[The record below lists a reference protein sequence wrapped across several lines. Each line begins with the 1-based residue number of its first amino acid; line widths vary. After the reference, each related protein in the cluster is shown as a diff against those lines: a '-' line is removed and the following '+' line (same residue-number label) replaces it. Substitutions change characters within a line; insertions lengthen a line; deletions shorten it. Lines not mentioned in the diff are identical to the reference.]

1 MTKELKKRII
11 TSVLL
16 FLLAIFCIFTNF
28 FVFVLLIISFVV
40 FLEVS
45 GMINRIVGNPMK
57 KNRVNLKNVAFNT
70 IALFYIFFIFMPSA
84 EGLQED
90 VGPVFFLYV
99 LSICI
104 CSDIGGYII
113 GKNIGGK
120 KLTKIS
126 PNKTISGSLGSFCFS
141 MLPLLVFNNFDKFEY
156 YLYSID
162 NFLFCLK
169 VSLVCQLGDLFVSYF
184 KRKAK
189 VKDTGRILPGHGGI
203 LDRIDGIIFAVPFVF
218 MSIVGFN
225 NFYEKYFDI
234 FFAIKN

>member
-1 MTKELKKRII
+1 MNLKLKKRIT
-11 TSVLL
+11 TSVIL
-16 FLLAIFCIFTNF
+16 FLLTIFCIFTNPY
-28 FVFVLLIISFVV
+28 VFIIAIIIVSYLSWYETNHLINS
-40 FLEVS
+40 
-45 GMINRIVGNPMK
+45 INKSVTNWQH
-57 KNRVNLKNVAFNT
+57 VAFNLT
-70 IALFYIFFIFMPSA
+70 TLFYAFGIFTVSA
-84 EGLQED
+84 IGLYFLL
-90 VGPVFFLYV
+90 GPVFFLYV

-156 YLYSID
+156 SLYSID

>member
-1 MTKELKKRII
+1 MNLKLKKRII
-11 TSVLL
+11 TSVIL
-16 FLLAIFCIFTNF
+16 FLLTIFCIFINPYVFIIAIIIVSYLSWHETNY
-28 FVFVLLIISFVV
+28 LINS
-40 FLEVS
+40 
-45 GMINRIVGNPMK
+45 INKSVTNWQH
-57 KNRVNLKNVAFNT
+57 VAFNLIT
-70 IALFYIFFIFMPSA
+70 LFYAFGIFTVSA
-84 EGLQED
+84 IGLYFLL
-90 VGPVFFLYV
+90 GPVFFLYA

-104 CSDIGGYII
+104 CSDMGGYII

-169 VSLVCQLGDLFVSYF
+169 VSLVCQLGDLFISYF

-203 LDRIDGIIFAVPFVF
+203 LDRIDGIIFAVPYVF

>member
-1 MTKELKKRII
+1 MNLKLKKRIT
-11 TSVLL
+11 TSVIL
-16 FLLAIFCIFTNF
+16 FLLTIFCIFINPYVFIIAIIIVSYLSWYETNH
-28 FVFVLLIISFVV
+28 LINS
-40 FLEVS
+40 
-45 GMINRIVGNPMK
+45 INKSVTNWQH
-57 KNRVNLKNVAFNT
+57 VAFNLT
-70 IALFYIFFIFMPSA
+70 TLFYAFGIFTVSA
-84 EGLQED
+84 IGLYFLLS
-90 VGPVFFLYV
+90 PVFFLYV
-99 LSICI
+99 LSVCI

-141 MLPLLVFNNFDKFEY
+141 MLPLLVFSNLDKFEY
-156 YLYSID
+156 SLYSID

>member
-1 MTKELKKRII
+1 MNLKLKKRIT
-11 TSVLL
+11 TSVIL
-16 FLLAIFCIFTNF
+16 FLLTIFCIFINPYVFIIAIIIVSYLSWYETKHLINSINKNVTNWQR
-28 FVFVLLIISFVV
+28 VV
-40 FLEVS
+40 F
-45 GMINRIVGNPMK
+45 
-57 KNRVNLKNVAFNT
+57 NLT
-70 IALFYIFFIFMPSA
+70 TLFYAFGIFTVSA
-84 EGLQED
+84 IGLYFLL
-90 VGPVFFLYV
+90 GPVFFLYA
-99 LSICI
+99 LSVCI

-189 VKDTGRILPGHGGI
+189 VKDTGRILPGHGGM

>member
-1 MTKELKKRII
+1 MNLKLKKRIT
-11 TSVLL
+11 TSVIL
-16 FLLAIFCIFTNF
+16 FLLTIFCIFINPYVFIIAIIIVSYLSWYETNH
-28 FVFVLLIISFVV
+28 LINS
-40 FLEVS
+40 
-45 GMINRIVGNPMK
+45 INKSVTNWQH
-57 KNRVNLKNVAFNT
+57 VAFNLIT
-70 IALFYIFFIFMPSA
+70 LFYAFGIFTVSA
-84 EGLQED
+84 IGLYFLL
-90 VGPVFFLYV
+90 GPVFFLYA

-156 YLYSID
+156 SLYSID

>member
-1 MTKELKKRII
+1 MNLKLKKRIT
-11 TSVLL
+11 TSVIL
-16 FLLAIFCIFTNF
+16 FLLTIFCIFINPYVFIIAIIIVSYLSWYETNH
-28 FVFVLLIISFVV
+28 LINS
-40 FLEVS
+40 
-45 GMINRIVGNPMK
+45 INKSVTNWQH
-57 KNRVNLKNVAFNT
+57 VAFNLT
-70 IALFYIFFIFMPSA
+70 TLFYAFGIFTVSA
-84 EGLQED
+84 IGLYFLL
-90 VGPVFFLYV
+90 GPVFFLYV

-156 YLYSID
+156 SLYSID

>member
-1 MTKELKKRII
+1 MNLKLKKRIT
-11 TSVLL
+11 TSVIL
-16 FLLAIFCIFTNF
+16 FLLTIFCIFINPYVFIIAIIIVSYLSWYETNH
-28 FVFVLLIISFVV
+28 LINS
-40 FLEVS
+40 
-45 GMINRIVGNPMK
+45 INKSVTNWQH
-57 KNRVNLKNVAFNT
+57 VAFNLT
-70 IALFYIFFIFMPSA
+70 TLFYAFGIFTVSA
-84 EGLQED
+84 IGLYFLL
-90 VGPVFFLYV
+90 GPVFFLYV
-99 LSICI
+99 LSVCI

-141 MLPLLVFNNFDKFEY
+141 MLPLLLFNNFDKFEY
-156 YLYSID
+156 SLYSID

>member
-1 MTKELKKRII
+1 MNLKLKKRIT
-11 TSVLL
+11 TSVIL
-16 FLLAIFCIFTNF
+16 FLLTIFCIFINPYVFIIAIIIVSYLSWHETNC
-28 FVFVLLIISFVV
+28 LINS
-40 FLEVS
+40 
-45 GMINRIVGNPMK
+45 IN
-57 KNRVNLKNVAFNT
+57 KNVTNWQHVAFNLIT
-70 IALFYIFFIFMPSA
+70 LFYVFGIFTVSA
-84 EGLQED
+84 IGLYFLL
-90 VGPVFFLYV
+90 GPVFFLYA
-99 LSICI
+99 LSVCI

-141 MLPLLVFNNFDKFEY
+141 MLPLLVFSNLDKFEY
-156 YLYSID
+156 SLYSID

>member
-1 MTKELKKRII
+1 MNLKLKKRIT
-11 TSVLL
+11 TSVIL
-16 FLLAIFCIFTNF
+16 FLLTIFCIFINPYVFIIAIIIVSYLSWYETKHLINSINKSVTNWQ
-28 FVFVLLIISFVV
+28 
-40 FLEVS
+40 
-45 GMINRIVGNPMK
+45 R
-57 KNRVNLKNVAFNT
+57 VAFNLT
-70 IALFYIFFIFMPSA
+70 TLFYAFGIFTVSA
-84 EGLQED
+84 IGLYFLL
-90 VGPVFFLYV
+90 GPVFFLYA
-99 LSICI
+99 LSVCI

-156 YLYSID
+156 SLYSID